1 MDKKQKSVIAVYAI
15 IFVIYNILF
24 WVIPFPKCA
33 SAIVMYIF
41 TLVSIAASL
50 YITHI
55 AFSKGGDIK
64 SKFYGFPVFKLGII
78 YTVLQLAMGFV
89 ICIINFFVTVPAWVA
104 VVLSVLAA
112 GFAAIGVITADNV
125 RDAIEEHETET
136 ERVIEKVTYFKLDIE
151 SAVSMCTDTDLKK
164 KLNVLAEEF
173 RYSDPVSSDEL
184 KEIESIIDLKLIE
197 LKKTMDCDVTEAK
210 KIADQLSVLLTDR
223 NRLCK
228 ALKK

>member
-55 AFSKGGDIK
+55 AFSKGEDVK
-64 SKFYGFPVFKLGII
+64 SKFYGFPVFKLGVI
-78 YTVLQLAMGFV
+78 YTVLQLIMGFV
-89 ICIINFFVTVPAWVA
+89 ICIINFFATVPAWVA
-104 VVLSVLAA
+104 VVLSVLIA
-112 GFAAIGVITADNV
+112 GFVAVGVITADNA
-125 RDAIEEHETET
+125 RDIIEEQEAET
-136 ERVIEKVTYFKLDIE
+136 ERVIEKVTYFRLDIE
-151 SAVSMCTDTDLKK
+151 SVVPMCADVELKK
-164 KLNVLAEEF
+164 KLTAIAEDF
-173 RYSDPVSSDEL
+173 RYSDPVSSDKL
-184 KEIESIIDLKLIE
+184 KKIEEEIENKLDE
-197 LKKTMDCDVTEAK
+197 LKKVVNTDTNAASE
-210 KIADQLSVLLTDR
+210 IADQLKLMLADR

-228 ALKK
+228 AFKK